1 MIRVQDIRS
10 LTDFRRNTKEFVERL
25 RQTRDPMVLT
35 VNGEAAIVVQDA
47 VAYEATTERLQQLE
61 TEVQQLQEANLK
73 QALAVGIEQ
82 LDAGQYKTYTPETA
96 SHLIDSVRAQGR
108 AVRNR
113 DRAPQAEEQLP
124 RAAEPPFDYPQS

>member
-1 MIRVQDIRS
+1 MVRVQDIRS

-25 RQTRDPMVLT
+25 RQTQAPMVLT

-61 TEVQQLQEANLK
+61 AEVQQLQATNLK

-82 LDAGQYKTYTPETA
+82 LDAGQYTPYTAETA
-96 SHLIDSVRAQGR
+96 SQLIDAVRAKGR

-124 RAAEPPFDYPQS
+124 RAAEPKSDYPQ